1 LQIFLT
7 GKYKTT
13 EKIKDFFGWRKNQRA
28 SREGHQNPRIATG
41 FYEIWKNDF
50 KRIPGRLYRYAQAQ

>member
-13 EKIKDFFGWRKNQRA
+13 EKIKDFFGWGENQRA
-28 SREGHQNPRIATG
+28 SRDRCWNPRDALD
-41 FYEIWKNDF
+41 FDEVWKNDF
-50 KRIPGRLYRYAQAQ
+50 KGFQVQPG